1 MSSGSVIGHYFQ
13 LALERN
19 TFRRSVRVGFVV
31 GILLNLINNP
41 GLLSL
46 HSFNDLSIGRVI
58 LTFLVPFFVSTYSSV
73 LSNSKLKHEC

>member
-1 MSSGSVIGHYFQ
+1 MRSISVIGHYFQ

-19 TFRRSVRVGFVV
+19 TFRRAVRVGIIV

-46 HSFNDLSIGRVI
+46 HSFNNLSIGRVI

-73 LSNSKLKHEC
+73 LSNNKLKHEC

>member
-1 MSSGSVIGHYFQ
+1 MRSISVMGHYFQ

-19 TFRRSVRVGFVV
+19 TFRRAVRVGFVV

-41 GLLSL
+41 SL
-46 HSFNDLSIGRVI
+46 FSSHSFANVSLGRII

-73 LSNSKLKHEC
+73 LSSSKLKHES